1 MEKGLNSYYGMGYND
16 YLYAKYGLEAAKE
29 IGNYNG
35 VASLASQAAEKL
47 LKAVIEHYFADD
59 EDCIRL
65 LKSHNLRLLIEKIKS
80 RFRDCPLDSKDYKW
94 LGDFY
99 YDARY
104 PGDNF
109 VAVSEESGLECI
121 RLLEELIDW
130 IDSLEEQPRQ
140 KPSGLGK
147 AKDLFKRLNKE

>member
-16 YLYAKYGLEAAKE
+16 YLYAQHSMNIAKE

-35 VASLASQAAEKL
+35 VASMASQSAEKL
-47 LKAVIEHYFADD
+47 LKAVIETYFTDD

-65 LKSHNLRLLIEKIKS
+65 MKSHNLRTLIEKIKA
-80 RFRDCPLDSKDYKW
+80 RFTSCPLDSKDYKW

-109 VAVSEESGLECI
+109 IVVSEESGEECI
-121 RLLEELIDW
+121 RLLEKLLLW
-130 IDSLEEQPRQ
+130 IDSLDEPRKD

-147 AKDLFKRLNKE
+147 IGDYLET

>member
-16 YLYAKYGLEAAKE
+16 YLYAKHSIDVAKV

-35 VASLASQAAEKL
+35 VASMASQSAEKL
-47 LKAVIEHYFADD
+47 LKAVIEQYFIDD

-65 LKSHNLRLLIEKIKS
+65 MKSHNLRSLLEKIKT
-80 RFRDCPLDSKDYKW
+80 RFPNCPLDSKDYKW

-109 VAVSEESGLECI
+109 IVVGEDSGLECI
-121 RLLEELIDW
+121 RLLDELLHW
-130 IDSLEEQPRQ
+130 IDSLEEPVAN

-147 AKDLFKRLNKE
+147 LNDFIK

>member
-16 YLYAKYGLEAAKE
+16 YLYAKHTIDAAKV

-35 VASLASQAAEKL
+35 VASMASQSAEKL
-47 LKAVIEHYFADD
+47 LKAVIEHYFIDD
-59 EDCIRL
+59 EDSIRL
-65 LKSHNLRLLIEKIKS
+65 MKSHNLRSLVEKIKT
-80 RFRDCPLDSKDYKW
+80 RFPNCPLDSKDYKW

-109 VAVSEESGLECI
+109 ITVGEESGRECI
-121 RLLEELIDW
+121 RLLEELLQW
-130 IDSLEEQPRQ
+130 IDSLEEPTEN
-140 KPSGLGK
+140 KPAGLGK
-147 AKDLFKRLNKE
+147 LNDFIK